1 MEPKRGHF
9 RGSAR
14 QPLPAETAA
23 ASPATVPPSPDLG
36 QYDTGANAA
45 RLAMPVSGDI
55 LRDYDKAAGREGIDI
70 AAAPGSPV
78 RAADDGV
85 IALVSRSVEGDTI
98 VLIRHAGNIN
108 TVYDNVT
115 SVTVEQGDTVRRGQA
130 FAEVAQGDPQALR
143 FGVGIGTES
152 TDPLPYLQ

>member
-1 MEPKRGHF
+1 MTAIRHPPP
-9 RGSAR
+9 A
-14 QPLPAETAA
+14 QPIADRA
-23 ASPATVPPSPDLG
+23 
-36 QYDTGANAA
+36 
-45 RLAMPVSGDI
+45 GD
-55 LRDYDKAAGREGIDI
+55 
-70 AAAPGSPV
+70 
-78 RAADDGV
+78 
-85 IALVSRSVEGDTI
+85 SVEGDTI